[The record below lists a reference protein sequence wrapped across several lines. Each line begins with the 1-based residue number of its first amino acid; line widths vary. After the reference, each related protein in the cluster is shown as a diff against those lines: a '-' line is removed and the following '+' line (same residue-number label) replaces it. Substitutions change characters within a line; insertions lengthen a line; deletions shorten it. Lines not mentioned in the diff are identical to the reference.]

1 MRSAG
6 LKNITAKHLALA
18 SQSISIIVALL
29 PPLRLR
35 IEKLTSASS
44 KNIRSDFDRLR
55 RDYLEHQYEVHAK
68 LVSIM
73 GDRLTSH
80 LQSFKVS
87 PRLNF
92 EHGLMIS
99 GT

>member
-80 LQSFKVS
+80 IQSFKVS
-87 PRLNF
+87 PWLIF